1 VSRYDHMPKLAISDW
16 KALGQ
21 AGLLLDQCASTIAR
35 PNSQWRD
42 LVLTNLAE
50 VKRVIAALYNKG
62 ERQYERW
69 TPRPEAVK
77 PADETAA
84 RAPAELAP
92 DAPSAAPEE
101 A

>member
-1 VSRYDHMPKLAISDW
+1 MSRYDHMPKLAISDW

-21 AGLLLDQCASTIAR
+21 AGLLLDQCASTIALS
-35 PNSQWRD
+35 NNQWRD
-42 LVLTNLAE
+42 LVLTNLNE

-69 TPRPEAVK
+69 TPKPEAAK
-77 PADETAA
+77 PAEQTAA
-84 RAPAELAP
+84 SAPAELAS
-92 DAPSAAPEE
+92 DAPTAAPEE